1 MEGAFAVTTRAREQG
16 GGRTPTMTLYC
27 NLCEEPIKFDDEYI
41 SERTGKKIPLDVD
54 TDEPHDCPVWRSQKE
69 QRRQSQRRYYSCRKG
84 CGQFIYFDQ
93 NERSESGKYIPL
105 DKETG
110 ESHQCQ

>member
-1 MEGAFAVTTRAREQG
+1 
-16 GGRTPTMTLYC
+16 MTLYC

-41 SERTGKKIPLDVD
+41 SERTGKKIPLDVG
-54 TDEPHDCPVWRSQKE
+54 TDEPHDCPIRRSQKE

-110 ESHQCQ
+110 LPHDCE